1 MCRYDNLCT
10 EHSSKT
16 AKTAKNQKF
25 FQLQLCKALVKKKSA
40 ILLKKGH

>member
-10 EHSSKT
+10 ATEQSSKT

-25 FQLQLCKALVKKKSA
+25 FQLCKTLVKKKSA